1 MYVAE
6 LEDNVIA
13 RASGHQHGV
22 RKMIKR
28 YFQAMS
34 LLFDVYGD
42 QLENQNFHKIKVAR
56 TSIQVAIALI
66 GKTKVSALIH
76 MLNI

>member
-1 MYVAE
+1 M
-6 LEDNVIA
+6 IA

-34 LLFDVYGD
+34 LFDVYGD

>member
-34 LLFDVYGD
+34 LFDVYGD

-76 MLNI
+76 MSNI